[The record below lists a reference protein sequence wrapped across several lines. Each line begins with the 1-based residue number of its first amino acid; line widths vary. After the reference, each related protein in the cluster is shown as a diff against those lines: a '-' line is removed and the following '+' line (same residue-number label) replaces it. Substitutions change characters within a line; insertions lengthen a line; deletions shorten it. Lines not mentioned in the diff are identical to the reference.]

1 MPFKNCKKINKRA
14 FEPFYFVF
22 LAQHKS
28 GKFSKKE
35 CNLEFLFVYG
45 LFLAKAITIVVAVIV
60 VVGFIIGLAVKQKQS
75 SASGNLEFESL
86 SEHFDDIKSQ
96 AQHVLLDKDEL
107 KKFEKEEKQK
117 QKKKS
122 SKKDEDK
129 KNNMFVLHFNGS
141 MNAQEVEQLREE
153 ITAILCVATKDD
165 EVLVNV
171 ESGGGVV
178 HGYGLGASQLQRIKD
193 KQIKLTVSVDKVAAS
208 GGYMMACVADRI
220 ISAPF
225 AIIGSIGVIAQLPN
239 FSKVLKKNDIEY
251 EQHTAGDFKR
261 TLTMFGENTDEG
273 RNKFKEEIE
282 DVHVMFKGFV
292 KQHRPELDIDKVATG
307 EYWYGQRAKEL
318 NLVDEL
324 KTSDDFLMDANNKYR
339 LFNIKYATK
348 KTLAQK
354 LGFSAYQAIEQTFM
368 RLVDAGNKLYR

>member
-1 MPFKNCKKINKRA
+1 M
-14 FEPFYFVF
+14 
-22 LAQHKS
+22 
-28 GKFSKKE
+28 
-35 CNLEFLFVYG
+35 EFLFVYG
-45 LFLAKAITIVVAVIV
+45 LFLAKAITIVVAIVV
-60 VVGFIIGLAVKQKQS
+60 VVGFIVGMAAKQKQT
-75 SASGNLEFESL
+75 SGNLEFESL

-107 KKFEKEEKQK
+107 KKAEKEEKKK

-122 SKKDEDK
+122 AKKGEDK
-129 KNNMFVLHFNGS
+129 KSNMFVLHFNGS

-153 ITAILCVATKDD
+153 ITAILCVASKDD

-178 HGYGLGASQLQRIKD
+178 HGYGLAASQLQRIKD
-193 KQIKLTVSVDKVAAS
+193 KEIKLTVSVDKVAAS
-208 GGYMMACVADRI
+208 GGYMMACVADHV

-239 FSKVLKKNDIEY
+239 FNKVLKKNDIEF

-261 TLTMFGENTDEG
+261 TLTMFGENTAEG
-273 RNKFKEEIE
+273 RNKFKAEIE
-282 DVHVMFKGFV
+282 DVHLMFKEFV
-292 KQHRPELDIDKVATG
+292 QQHRPQLDIDKVATG

-324 KTSDDFLMDANNKYR
+324 KTSDDFLMEANSRFK
-339 LFNIKYATK
+339 LFNIKYAVK

-354 LGFSAYQAIEQTFM
+354 LGFSAYQAVEQTFM